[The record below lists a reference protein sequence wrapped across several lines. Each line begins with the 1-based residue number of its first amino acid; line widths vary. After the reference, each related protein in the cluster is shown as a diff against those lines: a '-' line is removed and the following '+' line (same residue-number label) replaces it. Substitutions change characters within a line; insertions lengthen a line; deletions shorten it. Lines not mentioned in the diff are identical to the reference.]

1 MTSSNPM
8 QRIKPSMFFAS
19 FFGAGFFPVA
29 PGTAGSIIAAAIFLL
44 AVPERYRLHAA
55 VALFIAGIFIVRR
68 TSSYLTN
75 DDDQRIVID
84 EAAGVWLALSL
95 APDGLWNAAATV
107 ALFRFFDVVKP
118 LGIKKIQKLPYEWGI
133 MLDDTSAGI
142 LSVAVLKAAEAMISV
157 L

>member
-1 MTSSNPM
+1 MTSPNRI
-8 QRIKPSMFFAS
+8 QRVKPSMFFAS

-29 PGTAGSIIAAAIFLL
+29 PGTACSLVAAAIFLL
-44 AVPERYRLHAA
+44 AVPERYGVHAA
-55 VALFIAGIFIVRR
+55 VALFIAGMFIVRR

-133 MLDDTSAGI
+133 MLDDTAAGI
-142 LSVAVLKAAEAMISV
+142 LTAAVVRAAEALV
-157 L
+157 RFL